1 MRRRLFRDRRSYLL
15 GIGILVIIVVYF
27 TSSSRVSPEN
37 VTIKNEIY
45 AEGNDAEESA
55 PDLNRYIVSNGIAIE
70 IC

>member
-1 MRRRLFRDRRSYLL
+1 MRRRLLRDRRSYLL

-27 TSSSRVSPEN
+27 TSSSRVSREN
-37 VTIKNEIY
+37 VTIKN

-55 PDLNRYIVSNGIAIE
+55 PDLNSYIVSNGIRIE